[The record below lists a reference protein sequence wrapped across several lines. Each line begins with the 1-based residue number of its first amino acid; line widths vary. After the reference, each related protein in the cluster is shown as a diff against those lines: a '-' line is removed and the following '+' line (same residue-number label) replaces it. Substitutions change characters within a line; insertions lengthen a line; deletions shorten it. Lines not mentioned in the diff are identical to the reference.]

1 MFVILNKLR
10 ILLSPK
16 DKWKLVGIVCL
27 MSIRALAG
35 IAGIGLILPII
46 AVFTKP
52 ELMTQNKILRFYAD
66 IVGGGSTERLLII
79 TGIFIILV
87 YVLKNLLSF
96 TVICLQTYFVAQ
108 KEAQLCLRL
117 FSTYI
122 RAPYVLH
129 LNRGHIE
136 LGVML
141 LRARE
146 LCNRIILPFMCIATD
161 FMVISTVCAVLLW
174 TMPLITLGTIGLL
187 SFNAGIV
194 YLLLKKFNFSTGAVY
209 ARSVMEA
216 EKTASDGFRSVR
228 EVKINGRTEHFIK
241 RTRISREQVAKYW
254 IRLYAAGQIPRLWL
268 EAAAISQLMLFFI
281 LMLCFKVPHGTIL
294 LSFSLLIAA
303 MSRMLP
309 ACSRINY
316 NLTVLRQ
323 NFAATLSVLD
333 DLKIEPEKSSETVP
347 LEFKK
352 EISVENVTF
361 SYVAG
366 TPVIK
371 NLSLT
376 IPRLSSTAFIGTTGS
391 GKSTLA
397 DLILG
402 LLKPDSGAVR
412 VDGINIEENLA
423 SWREKIGCV
432 PQFIYLQD
440 ASIRENVA
448 FGIPSEEIDDEK
460 VWSCLEIAQ
469 LDSFVNSLPEKL
481 ESFVGDNGIQLSGGQ
496 RQRIGIARALYRDP
510 ELLVLDEATSALDN
524 ETEKAFI
531 DALKTL
537 HGKITIIMIAHRLT
551 TTSYCDASINLSSL
565 EQQNA

>member
-1 MFVILNKLR
+1 MLLILNKLR
-10 ILLSPK
+10 ILLSPE
-16 DKWKLVGIVCL
+16 DKWKLVGIICM
-27 MSIRALAG
+27 MSIGALAE

-66 IVGGGSTERLLII
+66 IVGGDSTDRLLII
-79 TGIFIILV
+79 TSVFIILV
-87 YVLKNLLSF
+87 YVLKNMLSF
-96 TVICLQTYFVAQ
+96 SVVCLQAHFVAR

-122 RAPYVLH
+122 RAPYMLH

-146 LCNRIILPFMCIATD
+146 LCSRVILPFMCIATD
-161 FMVISTVCAVLLW
+161 LMVISTVCSVLLW
-174 TMPLITLGTIGLL
+174 TMPLVTIGTIGLL
-187 SFNAGIV
+187 SFNAGII
-194 YLLLKKFNFSTGAVY
+194 YFLLKKFNFSTGAVY

-216 EKTASDGFRSVR
+216 EKIASDGFRAIR
-228 EVKINGRTEHFIK
+228 EVKINGKTENFIDRTEN
-241 RTRISREQVAKYW
+241 SRYQVAKYW
-254 IRLYAAGQIPRLWL
+254 TRLYAAGQVPRLWL
-268 EAAAISQLMLFFI
+268 ETTAISQLMLFFI
-281 LMLCFKVPHGTIL
+281 LMLCFDVPHGTIL

-323 NFAATLSVLD
+323 SLAATLSVLD
-333 DLKIEPEKSSETVP
+333 DLQIEPEKSTGTAP

-352 EISVENVTF
+352 EITVDDVTF
-361 SYVAG
+361 SYAKG

-371 NLSLT
+371 DLTLT

-402 LLKPDSGAVR
+402 LLKPDSGAIR
-412 VDGINIEENLA
+412 VDGKNIEENLS
-423 SWREKIGCV
+423 SWREKIGYV

-440 ASIRENVA
+440 TTIRENVA
-448 FGIPSEEIDDEK
+448 FGIPSGEIDDAK
-460 VWSCLEIAQ
+460 VQRCLELAQ
-469 LDSFVNSLPEKL
+469 LDSFVNGLPEKL

-531 DALKTL
+531 DALKML

-551 TTSYCDASINLSSL
+551 TTAHCDKSINLSSL
-565 EQQNA
+565 EPQNA